1 MLSNPTEFSL
11 YRWILETGNWHLATL
26 QKWAQLRR
34 GALSGLRLSATY
46 HESFQ
51 VFNRA
56 AEFWSSSKQT
66 GGVAGVT
73 ESDGLNYTTI
83 LYCLSIYTWPTAA
96 KAEEGAENATAAIR
110 APVHCSTSTILSL
123 PLSSDFAASLLVR
136 LARSSHPKTPP
147 ASLPSSRTPPHPT
160 PMATQPLPL
169 TAPRR
174 VPRA

>member
-1 MLSNPTEFSL
+1 M
-11 YRWILETGNWHLATL
+11 
-26 QKWAQLRR
+26 
-34 GALSGLRLSATY
+34 
-46 HESFQ
+46 
-51 VFNRA
+51 
-56 AEFWSSSKQT
+56 
-66 GGVAGVT
+66 T

-147 ASLPSSRTPPHPT
+147 ASLPSSPTPPHT
-160 PMATQPLPL
+160 NGDAAASAYST
-169 TAPRR
+169 T
-174 VPRA
+174 PRAARLSESPQEHPHATPAARLRGAWRRRGWTRSWRSSPTTASPARPPRSVTTSLRAPPPGTKVTTLH